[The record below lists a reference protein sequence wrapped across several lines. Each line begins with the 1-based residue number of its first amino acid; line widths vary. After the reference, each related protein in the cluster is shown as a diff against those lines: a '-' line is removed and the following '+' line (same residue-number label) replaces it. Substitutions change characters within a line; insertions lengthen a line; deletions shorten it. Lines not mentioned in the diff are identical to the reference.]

1 MDRVDGWKSVGRTQ
15 DKWKATSVS
24 CGSWLLVSVFITW
37 QRAIVCVRVVSY
49 CWYHSLGRGRCDSGF
64 TWVSKGAKHC
74 QNRISVLNY
83 LSRTVCRRK
92 YRSRLPPPPHKIFS
106 PRQEISLRVSEV
118 PCIHIHTHNVNHL
131 RKNDVMLTFHTFSRE
146 FFHRSKWKHILLVH
160 QRAKQKQRIMR
171 QTNYSSFC
179 WFVFSMDGIWVF
191 A

>member
-92 YRSRLPPPPHKIFS
+92 YRSRLPPTPTQNFLSSSRDIPSCFRIAMHPHPHTQCKPLEEKWRNANFPYLLPRVLSQEQMKAYITTS
-106 PRQEISLRVSEV
+106 PESQGETE
-118 PCIHIHTHNVNHL
+118 
-131 RKNDVMLTFHTFSRE
+131 DY
-146 FFHRSKWKHILLVH
+146 
-160 QRAKQKQRIMR
+160 A
-171 QTNYSSFC
+171 TN
-179 WFVFSMDGIWVF
+179 
-191 A
+191 